1 MDFNTIQTIP
11 PIRPWR
17 NVFLFLFLLWILAFD
32 VWAEE
37 NIVLQLKWQ
46 HAYQFAGYY
55 AAHALGYYQE
65 EGLNVKVREGGPSID
80 YVHEVLSGH
89 AQYATGS
96 TGILLDRNKGKPLV
110 ALAVI
115 FQHSPDTLLVT
126 RHSGITSPQQLAGKR
141 VMVDQV
147 STPAITPMLLNETG
161 SLGRFNLLKQTN
173 DLKSLIDGK
182 IDAIAGY
189 STNQPFYFQEKN
201 VPVFQLNPIQYGIDF
216 YGDNLFSTEQEIKN
230 HPARVKAFVR
240 ASLKGWEYSM
250 SHPDEMISIIQQYG
264 STRSTAHL
272 RFEYQA
278 LHDLILPELVQI
290 GHMHKGRWHHIAD
303 TYIRL
308 GKLKRDYSLDGFL
321 YDPEPV
327 ITLKE
332 FQSYVLAIIVL
343 GALILIFMLLRY
355 NRKLKHEIT
364 ERNQIEKSLL
374 ESESRLYSIFDAA
387 QDGILLADVESKT
400 FTDANPAI
408 CKMLG
413 YTREQLMKL
422 GIADIHPKSNLPEI
436 YNIFERKACGEFIDA
451 HNIPVLRKDD
461 TLFYADINTAFLMIQ
476 GRRYLAGFFRDIT
489 ERMAAAEE
497 IKNLAFYDP
506 LTRLANR
513 RLLID
518 RLNHAIA
525 TCSRTGNNGAL
536 LFLDLDHFKVLND
549 TQGHELGDL
558 LLQQV
563 GKRLLTCVREG
574 DTVARIGGDEFVV
587 MLEELSEQ
595 PLIAGTQAELI
606 GNKILEALAL
616 PFVLDKYEYRN
627 TTSIGATLFDNHFQ
641 TAEELLRQA
650 DIAMYHSKKSGR
662 NSLHFF
668 DPYMQVNIN
677 ARAMLERSLRHALDK
692 NQFRLYYQ
700 PQVNED
706 GHIHG
711 AESLVRWVHPE
722 YGMKYPASFIPLAEE
737 NGIIS
742 PLGQW
747 ILETACAQLLA
758 WQQVKTCRKLTLAV
772 NVSAKQFHQLSFI
785 EQIKK
790 LIQHYSIDPALLK
803 LELTESILVED
814 IDWVIATMND
824 LNEIGIQFSLD
835 DFGTGYSSLQYLKR
849 LPLNQLKIDQSF
861 IQDIATESGD
871 EAIVSTIIVMASN
884 LGINVIAEGVETE
897 QQRQCL
903 VEKGCKNFQ
912 GYLFGKPTSIDQ
924 FETLIKISNRY
935 H

>member
-1 MDFNTIQTIP
+1 MDFNTIRTTAS
-11 PIRPWR
+11 IRPWR
-17 NVFLFLFLLWILAFD
+17 NVFLFLIWILAFN

-55 AAHALGYYQE
+55 AAHALGYYRE
-65 EGLNVKVREGGPSID
+65 EGLNVKVHEGGSRID
-80 YVHEVLSGH
+80 YVNEVLSGH

-96 TGILLDRNKGKPLV
+96 TGILLDRNNGKQLV

-126 RHSGITSPQQLAGKR
+126 KHSGITSPQQLVGKR

-161 SLGRFNLLKQTN
+161 SLNRFNLLKQTN

-189 STNQPFYFQEKN
+189 STNQPYYFQEKN
-201 VPVFQLNPIQYGIDF
+201 LPVVQFNPIQYGIDF

-230 HPARVKAFVR
+230 HPERVKAFVR
-240 ASLKGWEYSM
+240 ASLKGWEYAM
-250 SHPDEMISIIQQYG
+250 SHPDEMIPIIQQYG

-278 LHDLILPELVQI
+278 LHDLILPELVQL
-290 GHMHKGRWHHIAD
+290 GHMHEGRWRHIAD
-303 TYIRL
+303 TYVRL

-387 QDGILLADVESKT
+387 QDGILLTDVESKT

-422 GIADIHPKSNLPEI
+422 GIADIHPKANLPEI

-461 TLFYADINTAFLMIQ
+461 TLFYADINTAFLIIQ

-525 TCSRTGNNGAL
+525 TSSRTGKNGAL
-536 LFLDLDHFKVLND
+536 LFLDLDHFKILND

-595 PLIAGTQAELI
+595 SIIAGTQADLI

-641 TAEELLRQA
+641 TAEELLKQA

-677 ARAMLERSLRHALDK
+677 ARALLERSLRHALDK

-737 NGIIS
+737 NGIIN
-742 PLGQW
+742 PLGHW

-790 LIQHYSIDPALLK
+790 MIQHSSIDPALLK
-803 LELTESILVED
+803 LELTESLLVED
-814 IDWVIATMND
+814 IDWVIATMNE

-861 IQDIATESGD
+861 VQDIATESGD
-871 EAIVSTIIVMASN
+871 EAIVSTIIVLARN

-903 VEKGCKNFQ
+903 LEKGCNNFQ
-912 GYLFGKPTSIDQ
+912 GYLFGKATPIDQ
-924 FETLIKISNRY
+924 FETLIKISNKY

>member
-1 MDFNTIQTIP
+1 MKHINFYTILTTSLIGSY
-11 PIRPWR
+11 R
-17 NVFLFLFLLWILAFD
+17 NVFLLLLLMLPVD
-32 VWAEE
+32 VRAEE
-37 NIVLQLKWQ
+37 HITLQLKWQ

-55 AAHALGYYQE
+55 AAQALDYYRE
-65 EGLNVKVREGGPSID
+65 EGLNVTIREGGPSID
-80 YVHEVLSGH
+80 FVNEALSGQ

-96 TGILLDRNKGKPLV
+96 TGILLDRNNGKPLV
-110 ALAVI
+110 VLAVV
-115 FQHSPDTLLVT
+115 FQHSPDTLLVSK
-126 RHSGITSPQQLAGKR
+126 HSGITSPQQLVGKR
-141 VMVDQV
+141 VMVDPM

-161 SLGRFNLLKQTN
+161 SLDRFNLLKQNN
-173 DLKSLIDGK
+173 DLKSLIEGK

-201 VPVFQLNPIQYGIDF
+201 VPVVQFNPIQYGIDF

-230 HPARVKAFVR
+230 HPERVKAFVR
-240 ASLKGWEYSM
+240 ASLKGWEYAM
-250 SHPDEMISIIQQYG
+250 LHPDEMIPIIQQYG
-264 STRSTAHL
+264 SSRSTAHL

-278 LHDLILPELVQI
+278 LHDLILPELVQL
-290 GHMHKGRWHHIAD
+290 GHMHEGRWRHIAN
-303 TYIRL
+303 TYVKL
-308 GKLKRDYSLDGFL
+308 GNLKPDYSLDGFL
-321 YDPEPV
+321 YDPDPV

-332 FQSYVLAIIVL
+332 FQNYVLAYIVF
-343 GALILIFMLLRY
+343 GALILIFILFRY

-364 ERNQIEKSLL
+364 ERNQIEKSLV

-387 QDGILLADVESKT
+387 QDGILLTDVESKI

-413 YTREQLMKL
+413 YTRKQLMKL
-422 GIADIHPKSNLPEI
+422 GVADIHPKANLSEI

-451 HNIPVLRKDD
+451 HNLPVLRKDG
-461 TLFYADINTAFLMIQ
+461 TLFYADINTAFLMIH
-476 GRRYLAGFFRDIT
+476 GRSYLAGFFRDIT

-506 LTRLANR
+506 LTKLANR

-525 TCSRTGNNGAL
+525 TSTRTGKNGAL
-536 LFLDLDHFKVLND
+536 LFLDMDHFKVLND

-595 PLIAGTQAELI
+595 TIMAGSQAKLI

-616 PFVLDKYEYRN
+616 PFVLNKYEYRN
-627 TTSIGATLFDNHFQ
+627 TTSIGATLFNTHFQ
-641 TAEELLRQA
+641 TAEELLKQA
-650 DIAMYHSKKSGR
+650 DIAMYHSKRSGR

-668 DPYMQVNIN
+668 DPKMQVNIN
-677 ARAMLERSLRHALDK
+677 ARAILERNLRHALDK
-692 NQFRLYYQ
+692 KQFRLYYQ
-700 PQVNED
+700 PQVSED

-722 YGMKYPASFIPLAEE
+722 YGLTLPASFIPLAEE
-737 NGIIS
+737 NGIII
-742 PLGQW
+742 PIGQW
-747 ILETACAQLLA
+747 ILETACAQLQA
-758 WQQVKTCRKLTLAV
+758 WQQVKALKQLTLAV
-772 NVSAKQFHQLSFI
+772 NVSAKQFHQLSFVN
-785 EQIKK
+785 QIKK
-790 LIQHYSIDPALLK
+790 LIQDYSINPALLK
-803 LELTESILVED
+803 LELTESLLIED
-814 IDWVIATMND
+814 IDWVIDTMSD

-849 LPLNQLKIDQSF
+849 LPLNQLKIDKSF
-861 IQDIATESGD
+861 ILDIATESGD
-871 EAIVSTIIVMASN
+871 EAIVSTIIVMARN
-884 LGINVIAEGVETE
+884 MGIDVIAEGVETE

-903 VEKGCKNFQ
+903 LERGCKNFQ
-912 GYLFGKPTSIDQ
+912 GYLFGQPKPIDQ
-924 FETLIKISNRY
+924 FETLIKI
-935 H
+935 

>member
-1 MDFNTIQTIP
+1 MDSNR
-11 PIRPWR
+11 IRTTASIHLWR
-17 NVFLFLFLLWILAFD
+17 NVFLFLILIQTFD
-32 VWAEE
+32 VWAKE

-55 AAHALGYYQE
+55 AAQVLGYYRE
-65 EGLNVKVREGGPSID
+65 EGLNVKIREGGPSID
-80 YVHEVLSGH
+80 YVNEVLSGH

-96 TGILLDRNKGKPLV
+96 TGILLDRNNGKSIV
-110 ALAVI
+110 ALSVI
-115 FQHSPDTLLVT
+115 FQHSPDTLMVT
-126 RHSGITSPQQLAGKR
+126 KHSGITSPQQLVGKN

-173 DLKSLIDGK
+173 DLKGLIDGK

-201 VPVFQLNPIQYGIDF
+201 VPVVQFNPIQYGIDF

-230 HPARVKAFVR
+230 YPERVKKFVR
-240 ASLKGWEYSM
+240 ASLKGWEYAM
-250 SHPDEMISIIQQYG
+250 SHPDDMIPIIQKYG
-264 STRSTAHL
+264 STRSSAHL

-278 LHDLILPELVQI
+278 LHDLILPELVQV
-290 GHMHKGRWHHIAD
+290 GHMHEGRWRHIAD
-303 TYIRL
+303 TYVKL
-308 GKLKRDYSLDGFL
+308 GKLKPNYSLEGFL
-321 YDPEPV
+321 YEPDPV

-332 FQSYVLAIIVL
+332 FQNYVLANIVL
-343 GALILIFMLLRY
+343 GALTLIFMLVRY
-355 NRKLKHEIT
+355 NRKLKHEIA
-364 ERNQIEKSLL
+364 ERNQVEKNLL
-374 ESESRLYSIFDAA
+374 ESEYRLYSIFDAA
-387 QDGILLADVESKT
+387 QDGILLVDVESKT

-422 GIADIHPKSNLPEI
+422 GIADIHPKANLSEI
-436 YNIFERKACGEFIDA
+436 YNIFERKACGEVIDA
-451 HNIPVLRKDD
+451 HNLPVLRKDG
-461 TLFYADINTAFLMIQ
+461 TLFYADINTAFLLIQ

-489 ERMAAAEE
+489 ERMAAAKE

-506 LTRLANR
+506 LTKLANR

-525 TCSRTGNNGAL
+525 TCSRAGNNGAL
-536 LFLDLDHFKVLND
+536 LFLDLDHFKILND

-587 MLEELSEQ
+587 MLEELSEL
-595 PLIAGTQAELI
+595 PLKAGNQTELI
-606 GNKILEALAL
+606 GTKILEALSL
-616 PFVLDKYEYRN
+616 PFVLDNYEYRN
-627 TTSIGATLFDNHFQ
+627 TTSIGATIFNDHFQ
-641 TAEELLRQA
+641 SAEELLKQA

-677 ARAMLERSLRHALDK
+677 ARALLERSLRYALDK
-692 NQFRLYYQ
+692 SQFRLFYQ

-711 AESLVRWVHPE
+711 AESLVRWAHPE
-722 YGMKYPASFIPLAEE
+722 YGLKFPASFIPLAEE
-737 NGIIS
+737 NGIII
-742 PLGQW
+742 PIGQW
-747 ILETACAQLLA
+747 IMETACSQLQA
-758 WQQVKTCRKLTLAV
+758 WQQVKSCRKLTLAV
-772 NVSAKQFHQLSFI
+772 NVSAKQFHQPNFV
-785 EQIKK
+785 EQLKN
-790 LIQHYSIDPALLK
+790 LIQDYSIDPALLK
-803 LELTESILVED
+803 LELTESLLVED
-814 IDWVIATMND
+814 IEWIIATMND

-861 IQDIATESGD
+861 IQDIASGSGD
-871 EAIVSTIIVMASN
+871 EAIVSTIIVMARN

-903 VEKGCKNFQ
+903 LEKGCSNFQ
-912 GYLFGKPTSIDQ
+912 GYLFGKPTPIDQ
-924 FETLIKISNRY
+924 FETLVKISNRY

>member
-1 MDFNTIQTIP
+1 
-11 PIRPWR
+11 
-17 NVFLFLFLLWILAFD
+17 
-32 VWAEE
+32 
-37 NIVLQLKWQ
+37 
-46 HAYQFAGYY
+46 
-55 AAHALGYYQE
+55 
-65 EGLNVKVREGGPSID
+65 
-80 YVHEVLSGH
+80 
-89 AQYATGS
+89 
-96 TGILLDRNKGKPLV
+96 
-110 ALAVI
+110 
-115 FQHSPDTLLVT
+115 
-126 RHSGITSPQQLAGKR
+126 
-141 VMVDQV
+141 
-147 STPAITPMLLNETG
+147 MLLNETG
-161 SLGRFNLLKQTN
+161 SLDRFNLLKQTN

-230 HPARVKAFVR
+230 HPERVKAFVR
-240 ASLKGWEYSM
+240 ASLKGWEYAM
-250 SHPDEMISIIQQYG
+250 SHPDEMIPIIQQYG

-278 LHDLILPELVQI
+278 LHDLILPELVQL
-290 GHMHKGRWHHIAD
+290 GHMHKGRWRHIAD
-303 TYIRL
+303 TYVRL

-436 YNIFERKACGEFIDA
+436 YNIFERKACGEFIDT

-525 TCSRTGNNGAL
+525 TSSRTGNNGFL

-563 GKRLLTCVREG
+563 DKRLLTCVREG
-574 DTVARIGGDEFVV
+574 DTVARISGDEFVV

-606 GNKILEALAL
+606 GNKILKALAL
-616 PFVLDKYEYRN
+616 PFFLDKYEYRN

-677 ARAMLERSLRHALDK
+677 ARALLERSLRHALDK

-737 NGIIS
+737 NGIIN

-790 LIQHYSIDPALLK
+790 LIQYYSIDPALLK
-803 LELTESILVED
+803 LELTESLLVED

-871 EAIVSTIIVMASN
+871 GAIVSTIIVMARN

-924 FETLIKISNRY
+924 FETLIKVSNRY